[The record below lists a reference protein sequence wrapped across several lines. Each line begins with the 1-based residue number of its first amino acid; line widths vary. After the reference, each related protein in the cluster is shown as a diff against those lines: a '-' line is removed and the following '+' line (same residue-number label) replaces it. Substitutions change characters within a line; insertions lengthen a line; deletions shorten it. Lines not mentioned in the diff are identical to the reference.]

1 MQIDTTQHYLQ
12 LKALGYK
19 DGDTIFYRQFPPKG
33 SKGYASKTK
42 QILPCIIQEQNP
54 EKGLY
59 FVVNG
64 QGQSDKDI
72 KTCRAFFAEWDDRP
86 MEEQEDFW
94 EKINFLEPTF
104 QVKTRK
110 SIHSYWVLKEP
121 IPVEDWKILQANLLN
136 FLDGD
141 RTLKNPSRVLRVA
154 GGWHIKPGEE
164 PVKCELI
171 NPTDRRY
178 SKAEIEQALAAKD
191 WTLQIPLVPPIQKPA
206 RRSPKIKHSVS
217 SPLDDLERD
226 KQLALEI
233 LEFLPPT
240 VPDSGTYAEYRE
252 IAVALKNIFSEPEA
266 IMLMT
271 GHSPERNWQQII
283 PSSTGDFGIG
293 TLVHH
298 ARTMLGWDY
307 PQWWKDSMKS
317 EAKPGAKK
325 VEVTTTIPL
334 QEPSEYY
341 DDDEGIPG
349 QEGKGESY
357 RDPAVSWKEKAYLDC
372 FFDAEY
378 ISFGDDT
385 KLSLYRY
392 NGQYYEKFSR
402 AEAEALLIEWA
413 YQNPVKGKYGKW
425 VAAHLSPQSIN
436 GAYEWT
442 LKRKRVKEEL
452 INPPGINLANGRLII
467 QWEKSVP
474 KAVIEPHTS
483 KVFYTYCSPV
493 KYDPNA
499 NPENCDRLLSCISPE
514 EQTIFLRS
522 VALAFDL
529 ENFRRFTGRPR
540 ALFLEGVGENGKDSL
555 RLVVEQ
561 IFGQFMVDTA
571 LNNFYQFEQGQI
583 GGLADLD
590 GALVSWA
597 SENSDQYKVEKLK
610 SLFRLISGEQVK
622 INPKGRDERT
632 IKPNAVF
639 FFNVN
644 EAPRMDGSLNAMTSR
659 FCVIRFQKSFK
670 RNPNPADSREMQA
683 DPRFKYDPQWVVE
696 NVSPAFLNRVLAE
709 IPAIAQDGI
718 PYEGLDHYFQ
728 EIRKKSNHLWEF
740 VEEMGIVEAQGEKIY
755 ISDLWL
761 ILREWYEANG
771 TLEVIQ
777 PETDKGRPKL
787 IWHEQ
792 LKRFD
797 RPIKGANQIFDAFSQ
812 LFPKIT
818 KQRET
823 IDKDKKGSFYLAG
836 LKLNKTASPASLP
849 YSIGVTASPMSS
861 LSFTSSSP
869 EKKEEEEKRGGQ
881 KVGEAVGEAISEA
894 VDGLKPL
901 PDRLVKQVKQF
912 EGVYT
917 SPEISNGKKVEL
929 TEDQKL
935 TASEIKAE
943 MDRLQLNPWQ
953 LQRICKERYEKST
966 FLEIN
971 ESEQLDL
978 ILYLKS
984 KEA

>member
-12 LKALGYK
+12 LKALGYN
-19 DGDTIFYRQFPPKG
+19 DGDTIYYREFPPKG
-33 SKGYASKTK
+33 GKGSAVKK
-42 QILPCIIQEQNP
+42 QRTLPNILQEQNAN
-54 EKGLY
+54 KGLY

-64 QGQSDKDI
+64 GGQTDKEI
-72 KTCRAFFAEWDDRP
+72 STCRAFFAEWDDRSL
-86 MEEQEDFW
+86 EEQEELW
-94 EKINFLEPTF
+94 ENKGFLEPTF
-104 QVKTRK
+104 QVRTRK
-110 SIHSYWVLKEP
+110 SIHCYWVLSEP
-121 IPVEDWKILQANLLN
+121 ISVEDWKILQSNLLN
-136 FLDGD
+136 LLDAD
-141 RTLKNPSRVLRVA
+141 RTLKNPSRILRVA

-171 NPTDRRY
+171 NPTDHRY
-178 SKAEIEQALAAKD
+178 SQAEIEQALASSSMRVPNLTD
-191 WTLQIPLVPPIQKPA
+191 HFPLPPQKSKSKPSKKA
-206 RRSPKIKHSVS
+206 IAA
-217 SPLDDLERD
+217 PLEDLERD
-226 KQLALEI
+226 KALALEI
-233 LEFLPPT
+233 LECLPPT
-240 VPDSGTYAEYRE
+240 VNGSGTYAEYRE

-266 IMLMT
+266 IMMMAA
-271 GHSPERNWQQII
+271 HSPERNWQQII
-283 PSSTGDFGIG
+283 PSSKGDFGIG

-298 ARTMLGWDY
+298 ARAIGWDY
-307 PQWWKDSMKS
+307 PQWWRDAMKS
-317 EAKPGAKK
+317 EAKKI
-325 VEVTTTIPL
+325 EVSTSAPL

-357 RDPAVSWKEKAYLDC
+357 KDPAVSWKEKAYLDC
-372 FFDAEY
+372 FSDAEY
-378 ISFGDDT
+378 ISFGDES

-425 VAAHLSPQSIN
+425 VAAHLSPTSIN

-442 LKRKRVKEEL
+442 LKRKRVKDEL

-467 QWEKSVP
+467 QWDGAKP
-474 KAVIEPHTS
+474 KPVIEPHS
-483 KVFYTYCSPV
+483 PKVFYTYCSPV

-499 NPENCDRLLSCISPE
+499 NPENCDRLLSCISPA

-632 IKPNAVF
+632 IRPNAVF

-670 RNPNPADSREMQA
+670 RNPNPDDDREMQA
-683 DPRFKYDPQWVVE
+683 DPRFKYDPQWVEE

-709 IPAIAQDGI
+709 IPAIAKDGI
-718 PYEGLDHYFQ
+718 PYEGLDHYFH

-823 IDKDKKGSFYLAG
+823 MKNSRTGAFYLAG
-836 LKLNKTASPASLP
+836 LKLDKTASTASTS
-849 YSIGVTASPMSS
+849 YSVGVTAS
-861 LSFTSSSP
+861 TSSSTSFNSLQQN
-869 EKKEEEEKRGGQ
+869 KEEEKEEIKQ
-881 KVGEAVGEAISEA
+881 LEMVEAVVEANVEA
-894 VDGLKPL
+894 VTTSEVSQEARLKQL
-901 PDRLVKQVKQF
+901 KQF

-917 SPEISNGKKVEL
+917 SPEVSNGKKVEL
-929 TEDQKL
+929 TDVQKVIGR
-935 TASEIKAE
+935 AIKAE
-943 MDRLQLNPWQ
+943 MARLKWDEAEMK
-953 LQRICKERYEKST
+953 RICHERYGKAG
-966 FLEIN
+966 FMQLE

-978 ILYLKS
+978 INYMES
-984 KEA
+984 WN

>member
-12 LKALGYK
+12 LKALGYN
-19 DGDTIFYRQFPPKG
+19 DGDTIFYREFPPKG
-33 SKGYASKTK
+33 GKGSAVKK
-42 QILPCIIQEQNP
+42 QRILPSILQEQNAN
-54 EKGLY
+54 KGLY

-72 KTCRAFFAEWDDRP
+72 KTCRAFFAEWDDLP

-110 SIHSYWVLKEP
+110 SIHSYWVLNEP
-121 IPVEDWKILQANLLN
+121 IPVEEWKILQANLLN
-136 FLDGD
+136 FLDAD

-154 GGWHIKPGEE
+154 GGWHISIKPGELE
-164 PVKCELI
+164 PIQCKLI
-171 NPTDRRY
+171 NPTDKKY
-178 SKAEIEQALAAKD
+178 SQAEIEQALVVQAPSMVK
-191 WTLQIPLVPPIQKPA
+191 VPPAQ
-206 RRSPKIKHSVS
+206 PKKQPLAIAGD

-233 LEFLPPT
+233 LECLPPT
-240 VPDSGTYAEYRE
+240 VPDSGTYGEYRE
-252 IAVALKNIFSEPEA
+252 IAVALKNLFSEPEA
-266 IMLMT
+266 IMLMVA
-271 GHSPERNWQQII
+271 HSPERNWQQII
-283 PSSTGDFGIG
+283 PSSNGDFGIG

-298 ARTMLGWDY
+298 ARTMVGWDY

-334 QEPSEYY
+334 QEPSVY
-341 DDDEGIPG
+341 DDWEGIPG

-357 RDPAVSWKEKAYLDC
+357 KDPAVSWKEKAYLDC
-372 FFDAEY
+372 FSDAEY
-378 ISFGDDT
+378 ISFGDES

-413 YQNPVKGKYGKW
+413 YQNPVKGKNGKW
-425 VAAHLSPQSIN
+425 VAAHLSPTSIN

-442 LKRKRVKEEL
+442 LKRKRVKDDL

-467 QWEKSVP
+467 QWDQSTP
-474 KAVIEPHTS
+474 TAVIEPHS
-483 KVFYTYCSPV
+483 PKVFYTYCSPV

-499 NPENCDRLLSCISPE
+499 NPENCDRLLSCISPA

-632 IKPNAVF
+632 IRPNAVF

-670 RNPNPADSREMQA
+670 RNPNPDDDREMKA
-683 DPRFKYDPQWVVE
+683 DPRFKYDPQWVEE

-709 IPAIAQDGI
+709 IPAIAKEGI
-718 PYEGLDHYFQ
+718 PYEGLDHYFH

-823 IDKDKKGSFYLAG
+823 IDRDKKGSFYLAG
-836 LKLNKTASPASLP
+836 LKVDKTASPASLP

-881 KVGEAVGEAISEA
+881 KVGEAVGEAVSEA
-894 VDGLKPL
+894 VDVLKPL
-901 PDRLVKQVKQF
+901 PDGLVKQVKQF
-912 EGVYT
+912 GGGYT
-917 SPEISNGKKVEL
+917 SPEVCNGKKVEL
-929 TEDQKL
+929 TDVQKVIGR
-935 TASEIKAE
+935 AIKAE
-943 MDRLQLNPWQ
+943 MKRLEWDKAEIK
-953 LQRICKERYEKST
+953 RVCHERYGKAGFME
-966 FLEIN
+966 LE

-978 ILYLKS
+978 INYM
-984 KEA
+984 EGWN

>member
-1 MQIDTTQHYLQ
+1 MEINQAQHLKQLQ
-12 LKALGYK
+12 LLGYK
-19 DGDTIFYRQFPPKG
+19 DGETVFYRLIPGKGFGNQNSSNKSKIFPQLPKSHG
-33 SKGYASKTK
+33 ETLG
-42 QILPCIIQEQNP
+42 C
-54 EKGLY
+54 Y

-64 QGQSDKDI
+64 GGQKDADI
-72 KTCRAFFAEWDDRP
+72 EKCRAFFAEWDDRSLEDQERLW
-86 MEEQEDFW
+86 EE
-94 EKINFLEPTF
+94 KGFLEPTF
-104 QVKTRK
+104 QVRTRK
-110 SIHSYWVLKEP
+110 SIHCYWVLAES
-121 IPVEDWKILQANLLN
+121 IPAEDWKVLQANLLN
-136 FLDGD
+136 HLDAD

-154 GGWHIKPGEE
+154 GGWHVKQGEE
-164 PVKCELI
+164 PIQCELI
-171 NPTDRRY
+171 NLTEKKY
-178 SKAEIEQALAAKD
+178 THGEIEMALASSSMRMPKLTD
-191 WTLQIPLVPPIQKPA
+191 HFPVPQKPKPQPNKKA
-206 RRSPKIKHSVS
+206 IAGD

-233 LEFLPPT
+233 LEQLPPT
-240 VPDSGTYAEYRE
+240 VPDSGTYGEYRE

-266 IMLMT
+266 IMMMT
-271 GHSPERNWQQII
+271 AHSPERNWHQII
-283 PSSTGDFGIG
+283 PSSNGDFGIG

-298 ARTMLGWDY
+298 ARAMVGWDY
-307 PQWWKDSMKS
+307 PQWWKDSMKP
-317 EAKPGAKK
+317 EAKK
-325 VEVTTTIPL
+325 VEAKTSTPL
-334 QEPSEYY
+334 KEPSEYH
-341 DDDEGIPG
+341 DGDEGEPG

-357 RDPAVSWKEKAYLDC
+357 QDPAVSWKEKAFLDC
-372 FFDAEY
+372 FSDAEY
-378 ISFGDDT
+378 ISFGDES

-425 VAAHLSPQSIN
+425 VAAHLSPTSIN
-436 GAYEWT
+436 GAYDWT
-442 LKRKRVKEEL
+442 LKRKRVKDEL
-452 INPPGINLANGRLII
+452 VNPPGINLANGRLII
-467 QWEKSVP
+467 EWDKSTP
-474 KAVIEPHTS
+474 KAVIEPHS
-483 KVFYTYCSPV
+483 PKVFYTYCSPV

-499 NPENCDRLLSCISPE
+499 NPENCDRLLSCISPA

-632 IKPNAVF
+632 IRPNAVF

-670 RNPNPADSREMQA
+670 RNPNPDDDREMKA
-683 DPRFKYDPQWVVE
+683 DPRFKYDPQWVEE

-718 PYEGLDHYFQ
+718 PYEGLDHYFH

-823 IDKDKKGSFYLAG
+823 VDRNKIGSFYLAG
-836 LKLNKTASPASLP
+836 LKLDKTASLASHP
-849 YSIGVTASPMSS
+849 DSERVTASLTSS

-881 KVGEAVGEAISEA
+881 KISEAVSEAISEA
-894 VDGLKPL
+894 VDVLKPL
-901 PDRLVKQVKQF
+901 PGGCVKQVKQF
-912 EGVYT
+912 GGVYT
-917 SPEISNGKKVEL
+917 PPEISNGKL
-929 TEDQKL
+929 TGNQKI
-935 TASEIKAE
+935 TADSIKAE
-943 MDRLQLNPWQ
+943 MARLALNPWQ
-953 LQRICKERYEKST
+953 IKRMCNERYGKSS
-966 FLEIN
+966 FLELT
-971 ESEQLDL
+971 EPEQYDFAF
-978 ILYLKS
+978 YLES
-984 KEA
+984 KES

>member
-1 MQIDTTQHYLQ
+1 MKIDTTQHYLQ
-12 LKALGYK
+12 LKALGYS
-19 DGDTIFYRQFPPKG
+19 DGEAIFYRQFPPKG

-42 QILPCIIQEQNP
+42 VVFPFVIQEQNP

-64 QGQSDKDI
+64 QGQNDKAI
-72 KTCRAFFAEWDDRP
+72 TNCRAFFAEWDNCP
-86 MEEQEDFW
+86 IEEQENLW
-94 EKINFLEPTF
+94 ETKGFLEPTF
-104 QVKTRK
+104 QVSTRK
-110 SIHSYWVLKEP
+110 SIHCYWVLNEA
-121 IPVEDWKILQANLLN
+121 IPVEDWKVLQTNLLN
-136 FLDGD
+136 FLDAD

-154 GGWHIKPGEE
+154 GAWHVKQGEE
-164 PVKCELI
+164 PIQCKLI
-171 NPTDRRY
+171 NPTDKKY
-178 SKAEIEQALAAKD
+178 SQAEIEQALAPSSMRVPKLTD
-191 WTLQIPLVPPIQKPA
+191 HLPLPPQK
-206 RRSPKIKHSVS
+206 SKPKPSKKAIAGD

-233 LEFLPPT
+233 LGQLPPT
-240 VPDSGTYAEYRE
+240 VPDSGTYGEYRE
-252 IAVALKNIFSEPEA
+252 IAVALKNIFSESEA
-266 IMLMT
+266 IMMMT
-271 GHSPERNWQQII
+271 THSPERNWHQII
-283 PSSTGDFGIG
+283 PSSNGDFGIG

-298 ARTMLGWDY
+298 ARAIGWDY

-317 EAKPGAKK
+317 EAKE
-325 VEVTTTIPL
+325 VEVKTSTPL
-334 QEPSEYY
+334 KEPSEYY
-341 DDDEGIPG
+341 DGDEGEPG

-357 RDPAVSWKEKAYLDC
+357 KDPAVSWKEKAFLDC
-372 FFDAEY
+372 FSDAEY
-378 ISFGDDT
+378 ISFGDES

-425 VAAHLSPQSIN
+425 VAAHLSPTSIN

-442 LKRKRVKEEL
+442 LKRKRVKDDL

-467 QWEKSVP
+467 EWDKSIP
-474 KAVIEPHTS
+474 KAVIEPHS
-483 KVFYTYCSPV
+483 PKVFYTYCSPI

-514 EQTIFLRS
+514 EQVIFLRS

-632 IKPNAVF
+632 IRPNAVF

-683 DPRFKYDPQWVVE
+683 DPRFKYDPKWVEE

-709 IPAIAQDGI
+709 IPAIAKDGI

-740 VEEMGIVEAQGEKIY
+740 VEEVGIVEAQGEKIY

-761 ILREWYEANG
+761 VMREWYEANG

-823 IDKDKKGSFYLAG
+823 AKNSRTGAFFLAG
-836 LKLNKTASPASLP
+836 LKLDKTASTASTS
-849 YSIGVTASPMSS
+849 YSIGVTAS
-861 LSFTSSSP
+861 TSSSTSFNSLQQ
-869 EKKEEEEKRGGQ
+869 EKEEEKEGIKQ
-881 KVGEAVGEAISEA
+881 LAKVEAVVEAKVEA
-894 VDGLKPL
+894 VATSEVSQGARLKQL
-901 PDRLVKQVKQF
+901 KQF
-912 EGVYT
+912 EGGYT
-917 SPEISNGKKVEL
+917 PPEISNGNL
-929 TEDQKL
+929 TDDQKIMAK
-935 TASEIKAE
+935 TINYE
-943 MDRLQLNPWQ
+943 MNRLQMNPWQ
-953 LQRICKERYEKST
+953 LQRICKERYGKSE
-966 FLEIN
+966 FMEIN
-971 ESEQLDL
+971 ESEQRDL
-978 ILYLKS
+978 IVYLKS
-984 KEA
+984 KEGF